1 MSVIRTRFAPSPTG
15 FLHVGGLRTALY
27 AYLFAK
33 QNGGQFL
40 LRIED
45 TDRERL
51 VPGAIE
57 DFISSLNWAG
67 MSIDEGVMLD
77 EQGAMTQKGD
87 KGPYIQSE
95 RLDIYKKHIQTL
107 LDAGHAYH
115 CFCTKERLDEVRT
128 LQQAQKQPT
137 GYDGHCRNLT
147 AEEVQHQIA
156 NGASYVIRLKMP
168 KTGTT
173 TFVDKVRGE
182 VSFEN
187 ALVDDQ
193 VLIKTDGFPTYHFAV
208 VVDDHEMEITH
219 VIRGEEWISSTPKHI
234 MLYSMFGWQPPEFAH
249 LSLFVNA
256 DKQKMSKRHG
266 DVSVGDFKGKGYLS
280 EALVNFIAFL
290 GWNPGDDREMF
301 TLEELTKE
309 FSFDRVQKTAA
320 VFNVEKLD
328 WFNKEWMKRL
338 SVEELAERSI
348 SFIGETSKVR
358 SSETTKLQNA
368 IAIERERAVTL
379 VELVENIEFL
389 FEDDLQCDPSIL
401 AWKKSTPEDAKAKLV
416 AVAELLSAVDEKEW
430 TKENIE
436 KVISGWIDANGFG
449 RGDVLWPLRVS
460 LSGKQ
465 NSPGPFE
472 IASVLGKEQALARI
486 EKAISLL

>member
-1 MSVIRTRFAPSPTG
+1 MIRTRFAPSPTG

-51 VPGAIE
+51 VEGAIE
-57 DFISSLNWAG
+57 DIVSSLNWAG
-67 MSIDEGVMLD
+67 IDIDEGVMLD
-77 EQGAMTQKGD
+77 GDGAVTQKGD
-87 KGPYIQSE
+87 RGPYIQSE
-95 RLDIYKKHIQTL
+95 RLDMYKKHIQTL

-128 LQQAQKQPT
+128 IQQAQKQPT

-147 AEEVQHQIA
+147 ADEVRQQIES
-156 NGASYVIRLKMP
+156 GITHVIRLKMP

-266 DVSVGDFKGKGYLS
+266 DVSVGDFKSKGYLA

-290 GWNPGDDREMF
+290 GWNPGDDREIF
-301 TLEELTKE
+301 TKE
-309 FSFDRVQKTAA
+309 DLVREFLFDRVQKTAA

-328 WFNKEWMKRL
+328 WYNKEWMKRL
-338 SVEELAERSI
+338 SLEELAERTTQ
-348 SFIGETSKVR
+348 FIGETSQVR
-358 SSETTKLQNA
+358 SGEPTKLQNA
-368 IAIERERAVTL
+368 IAIERDRAATL
-379 VELVENIEFL
+379 KELIENIEFL
-389 FEDDLQCDPSIL
+389 FATELQYDGAL
-401 AWKKSTPEDAKAKLV
+401 LVWKKSTAEDAKQKLTDI
-416 AVAELLSAVDEKEW
+416 AQKLTEITENDW
-430 TKENIE
+430 TKETIE
-436 KVISGWIDANGFG
+436 KTIGDWIETNAFG

-472 IASVLGKEQALARI
+472 IASVLGKEQTLARI
-486 EKAISLL
+486 THAISLL